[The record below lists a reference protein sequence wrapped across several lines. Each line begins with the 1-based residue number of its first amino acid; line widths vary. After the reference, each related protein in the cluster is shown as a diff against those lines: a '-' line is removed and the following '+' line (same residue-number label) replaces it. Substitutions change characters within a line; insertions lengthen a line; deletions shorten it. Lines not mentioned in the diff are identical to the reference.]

1 MSDITELRKGLLTK
15 KRELYSALLDIP
27 DKLMTE
33 NEVDIMYLLSKDS
46 QIQSFLTESINLN
59 PDNDYVDNE
68 DGDEGYVPPS
78 SKKSKYNDE
87 SDY

>member
-1 MSDITELRKGLLTK
+1 MPDIREGLLTK
-15 KRELYSALLDIP
+15 KRELYSALLEVP
-27 DKLMTE
+27 NKLMTE

-59 PDNDYVDNE
+59 PDNGYVDNE
-68 DGDEGYVPPS
+68 DGDEGCVPPS